1 MLYYNFD
8 RIFKAR
14 GIYKPF
20 SFLKNAGYSESFS
33 SKIKNN
39 KVNRLELRYLESL
52 CLLLKCTPNDVL
64 VWIPD
69 SGTTVDET
77 HPMHDL
83 KKSANEVDMVKTIN
97 SIPIGKLEQIEK
109 LIKEELK
116 RI

>member
-1 MLYYNFD
+1 MLIYNFD

-14 GIYKPF
+14 GIDKPF
-20 SFLKNAGYSESFS
+20 TFLKNAGYPENFS
-33 SKIKNN
+33 SRIKNN
-39 KVNRLELRYLESL
+39 KVNKLELKSLESL

-69 SGTTVDET
+69 SGTAVDET
-77 HPMHDL
+77 HPMRAL
-83 KKSANEVDMVKTIN
+83 KKNPNDVDMVKTIN
-97 SIPIGKLEQIEK
+97 SIPIGKLELIEK